1 MTAGAATRDGV
12 GSRAAGRA
20 GRTLAAVSVVQFT
33 VSLDVSVV
41 NVGLPRIADGL
52 GFDPVGL
59 TWVVHAYALT
69 FGGLLLMGGTLADR
83 WGRRRVLRAG
93 LVLFGV
99 AALLGGLAQAPWELV
114 AARALQGV
122 GAAAMAP
129 AALAA
134 LSATFPSGRARVRAF
149 GVWSAVNAA
158 GGAVGVLAGGL
169 LTQYAG
175 WRWVMEVNV
184 PMVAVALVLA
194 WGADGDPGRVDG
206 VPGPAD
212 GAPARGGRP
221 DVRGAVLAT
230 AGLSLLVFG
239 VVRTEALGW
248 ASATTLATLAGAA
261 ALLVA
266 FVHVERTT
274 RTPLLPPGLLADRSV
289 AGADVY
295 NLLVGA
301 AMASAFYLVSLYLQ
315 RVVGAGPALT
325 GVEFVPFASGV
336 VVGSVAAV
344 RLGRRF
350 APRTLLVAGGLLTA
364 AGFAWFGRIS
374 PDGGFTTDVLGPSIV
389 ASIGFGL
396 CLGPVVSTA
405 TAGVGPRA
413 AGVASGLLTSS
424 RQIGASLGLAVV
436 GTLAQARTGPRSTP
450 AALTDGYALGLTV
463 AAALLVGA
471 VVVALTVLPRTGPAP
486 GHDTVGTGGAGP

>member
-1 MTAGAATRDGV
+1 
-12 GSRAAGRA
+12 
-20 GRTLAAVSVVQFT
+20 
-33 VSLDVSVV
+33 
-41 NVGLPRIADGL
+41 
-52 GFDPVGL
+52 
-59 TWVVHAYALT
+59 
-69 FGGLLLMGGTLADR
+69 
-83 WGRRRVLRAG
+83 
-93 LVLFGV
+93 
-99 AALLGGLAQAPWELV
+99 
-114 AARALQGV
+114 
-122 GAAAMAP
+122 MAP

-350 APRTLLVAGGLLTA
+350 AP
-364 AGFAWFGRIS
+364 GRCS
-374 PDGGFTTDVLGPSIV
+374 W
-389 ASIGFGL
+389 
-396 CLGPVVSTA
+396 PV
-405 TAGVGPRA
+405 GC
-413 AGVASGLLTSS
+413 
-424 RQIGASLGLAVV
+424 
-436 GTLAQARTGPRSTP
+436 
-450 AALTDGYALGLTV
+450 
-463 AAALLVGA
+463 
-471 VVVALTVLPRTGPAP
+471 
-486 GHDTVGTGGAGP
+486 